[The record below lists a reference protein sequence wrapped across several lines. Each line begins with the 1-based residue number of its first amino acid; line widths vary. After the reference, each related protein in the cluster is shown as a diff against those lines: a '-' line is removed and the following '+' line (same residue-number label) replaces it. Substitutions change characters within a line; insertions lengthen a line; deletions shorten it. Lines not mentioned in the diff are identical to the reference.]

1 MRPRPASAVL
11 SAQHHAALHSAHRP
25 PTPPTADP
33 HHRRDAPGSASAG
46 GFPDPRRGYRLW
58 PWRHARYA
66 ATTTGCRSRSTQRGR
81 FTRSIRSSAPS
92 SGSRRSANTAS
103 AGSSGTGWR
112 WTAGSSAAP
121 TVPAAAAP
129 RPRRRF
135 ATRCAPTRADRWTSA
150 VSSVDEKRRLV
161 RRLLEREGRGFA
173 EACGFPVTNNPSSL
187 FRLLYLALL
196 AGGRRDQQRAVRLAQ
211 AVRDAGWDTAARLA
225 AAGHHP
231 LTATL
236 RAAGAGRDANRL
248 ADTLGQLAAAVVD
261 RYRGDL
267 RRLRSTTRRDPAVL
281 RRALTDL
288 PSVDSPAV
296 VVFLREGR

>member
-1 MRPRPASAVL
+1 M
-11 SAQHHAALHSAHRP
+11 
-25 PTPPTADP
+25 
-33 HHRRDAPGSASAG
+33 
-46 GFPDPRRGYRLW
+46 
-58 PWRHARYA
+58 
-66 ATTTGCRSRSTQRGR
+66 
-81 FTRSIRSSAPS
+81 
-92 SGSRRSANTAS
+92 
-103 AGSSGTGWR
+103 
-112 WTAGSSAAP
+112 
-121 TVPAAAAP
+121 
-129 RPRRRF
+129 
-135 ATRCAPTRADRWTSA
+135 
-150 VSSVDEKRRLV
+150 SSVDEKRRLV

-288 PSVDSPAV
+288 PGVDGAAVDVFFREVQVIWPEVGPFADRRALRAADRLGLARNLTELAALTGAESERLAWLAGALARVDADNRYTEMAAPASA
-296 VVFLREGR
+296 EPDG